1 MPIPARL
8 PIIVDGIDHLAEHVR
23 SLQESIQFLTD
34 HENSRGAR
42 ILQSVVAE
50 EAAKILILV
59 DLVRAGSRDQSVVR
73 RQLGY
78 FSSHVPRGIYVHAT
92 SINPGTF
99 REVREYIEMFRPAR
113 YLDGPNDAD
122 WIFRNRI
129 ESEREEAFYVDYV
142 QDEDGHRWVT
152 PAHDSF
158 ASAWP
163 SALMVKLVG
172 SLHRLGLLTHAG
184 LGLVGDE
191 WSAHVV
197 GDEFTW
203 ADNVARTQAIVSGA
217 VEAGLVSPTATEAD
231 VRTVFDRWTFP
242 LAGLDLSKRNVSD
255 AELAAER
262 SRIEE
267 AFNRDLYGPFD

>member
-1 MPIPARL
+1 MPVPARL
-8 PIIVDGIDHLAEHVR
+8 PIIVDGIDHLVEHVR
-23 SLQESIQFLTD
+23 SLEESIQFLTD
-34 HENSRGAR
+34 HEHSRGAR

-78 FSSHVPRGIYVHAT
+78 FSSHVPRGIYVHVT

-99 REVREYIEMFRPAR
+99 REVREYVEMFRPAR

-142 QDEDGHRWVT
+142 RDEHGHRWVT
-152 PAHDSF
+152 PARDSF

-163 SALMVKLVG
+163 SALIVKLVG

-184 LGLVGDE
+184 LALIGDE
-191 WSAHVV
+191 WNARALD
-197 GDEFTW
+197 DEFTW
-203 ADNVARTQAIVSGA
+203 ADNVAHTHAIISAA
-217 VEAGLVSPTATEAD
+217 VEAGLALPSVTEAEA
-231 VRTVFDRWTFP
+231 RTVFDRWTFP
-242 LAGLDLSKRNVSD
+242 LAGLDLSKRDVSD

-267 AFNRDLYGPFD
+267 AFYRDLYGPFE